1 MFVTIYT
8 TGSKSIM
15 IAVVVV
21 VVVVVV
27 SQTIRCS
34 EIVGGSDLIQFNIND
49 AMTSWSL
56 EIFNYADS
64 GIILILSLWHRDKP
78 CGFLF
83 IGNS

>member
-8 TGSKSIM
+8 TGSKSVM
-15 IAVVVV
+15 VAVVV

-49 AMTSWSL
+49 DKL
-56 EIFNYADS
+56 ES
-64 GIILILSLWHRDKP
+64 GDI
-78 CGFLF
+78 
-83 IGNS
+83 